1 MDTIEPTKK
10 KRGTFIYGKGEPKRR
25 LNDEQLFNQFK
36 LVYGKKPNQNEFR
49 QYKLFNQGKA

>member
-36 LVYGKKPNQNEFR
+36 LVYGKNRKR
-49 QYKLFNQGKA
+49 S